1 MIADFDSMTD
11 EEYLEHYG
19 TPRHSGRYPWG
30 SGDNP
35 YQHEKWFLNK
45 YRELRESGLSE
56 AEIVKAFNL
65 DGEDIKS
72 IKELRMKN
80 SIYSEDDRLENIK
93 RAQRLRAHGYGL
105 EKIAE
110 MMGAAGESTV
120 RGWLKQGE
128 EEKISLAR
136 ETANKLE
143 EELKKKKYLNVGA
156 GVELE
161 LGIKKD
167 KLDTALYIL
176 KEKGYFVDNIYV
188 PQVTDPNN
196 KTTFRVLAPPGTTKP
211 EIYQNKDQI
220 QTINLYSPDNGSTF
234 RPFQYP
240 ESVDSKRVQIVYA
253 EEGGKDKDGVIELR
267 RGVEDISLGGAN
279 YAQVRIMVDGTH
291 YLKGMA
297 MYSDNMPDGVDILF
311 NTNKHLG
318 TPKEDVFKELKRD
331 KTTGEIDRDNPF
343 GATIQAG
350 PKGQRE
356 YIGEDGKKH
365 LSKINVVNAEG
376 DWDSWSKTLSSQFL
390 AKQDISLIKQQLKAT
405 SDRQHQEFN
414 EIMSLENASVRKAL
428 LKEFADDCDASAV
441 HLKAVSLP
449 RQSSKVILPLT
460 SLKDTEVYA
469 PTYKDGEQLALIRHP
484 HAGTFEI
491 PILTVNNRN
500 KQGRSLLA
508 NTRDAIGIN
517 SKVAERLSGADF
529 DGDSVV
535 CIPISEKARIKNSDP
550 LPQLKDF
557 DPKEAYPG
565 YPGMKK
571 MKPQTK
577 QNEMGRVSN
586 LITDMT
592 IGGAREDE
600 IARAVKHS
608 MVVIDAEK
616 HNLDYKRSEKEN
628 NIKELRDRYQTRIDP
643 VTGEKKQGA
652 NTLMSRAKNP
662 VYINE
667 RELVNKE
674 GKRAYGA
681 DPETGEYLWRET
693 GRTYTTY
700 DKKTGKPKEKV
711 AQQKLGQMELTND
724 ARTLSSGTVKEEA
737 YARYAN
743 DMKALAKEA
752 RKAYYAT
759 KPLSADPVAKVK
771 YKGEVDTLKQKLERA
786 EKNRPK
792 ERQAQLVANIK
803 IEAKLKDN
811 PDLKDDKDHFKKL
824 KNQALQQARAEL
836 GANKR
841 DVQVEIEPKEWE
853 AIQARAISPT
863 TLDKILSNT
872 DMDKVRDYAT
882 PKNRKTMTSSMI
894 SRAKAMNASGNYTTA
909 EIAQALGVS
918 VSTISNYVKEE

>member
-1 MIADFDSMTD
+1 MIADFDSMND

-35 YQHEKWFLNK
+35 YQHEKWFLNR
-45 YRELRESGLSE
+45 YREMREAGLSE
-56 AEIVKAFNL
+56 DQIVKAFNL
-65 DGEDIKS
+65 EGEDLKS

-93 RAQRLRAHGYGL
+93 RAQRLREHGYSL
-105 EKIAE
+105 EKIAV
-110 MMGAAGESTV
+110 MMDAAGESTV

-128 EEKISLAR
+128 EQKVSAAR
-136 ETANKLE
+136 ATADRLE

-156 GVELE
+156 GVERE
-161 LGIKKD
+161 LGISAD

-176 KEKGYFVDNIYV
+176 KEKGYFVDNIYI
-188 PQVTDPNN
+188 PQVTDPQK
-196 KTTFRVLAPPGTTKP
+196 KTTFRVLAPEGTTKP
-211 EIYQNKDQI
+211 ELYQNKDQI
-220 QTINLYSPDNGSTF
+220 QTVNLYSPDGGSTF
-234 RPFQYP
+234 KPFRYP
-240 ESVDSKRVQIVYA
+240 ESIDSSRVKIVYN

-267 RGVEDISLGGAN
+267 RGVDDISLGSSN

-311 NTNKHLG
+311 NTNKHTG
-318 TPKEDVFKELKRD
+318 TPKEEVFKELKID
-331 KTTGEIDRDNPF
+331 KGTGQVDRDNPF
-343 GATIQAG
+343 GATIKAG
-350 PKGQRE
+350 GQRD
-356 YIGEDGKKH
+356 YIGKDGKEH
-365 LSKINVVNAEG
+365 MSKINIVNEEG
-376 DWDSWSKTLSSQFL
+376 DWDTWSKTLSSQFL

-405 SDRQHQEFN
+405 SDRNHQEYN
-414 EIMSLENASVRKAL
+414 EIMSLENASVKKAL
-428 LKEFADDCDASAV
+428 LKEFADNCDASAV

-449 RQSSKVILPLT
+449 RQSSKVILPIT

-469 PTYKDGEQLALIRHP
+469 PTYKDGEKLALIRHP
-484 HAGTFEI
+484 HAGIFEI

-500 KQGRSLLA
+500 KEGKSLLQ

-517 SKVAERLSGADF
+517 SNVAGRLSGADF

-535 CIPISEKARIKNSDP
+535 CIPISDKARIKNSEP
-550 LPQLKDF
+550 LAQLKSF
-557 DPKEAYPG
+557 EPKEEYPG
-565 YPGMKK
+565 YSGMKK
-571 MKPQTK
+571 MKSQTK

-592 IGGAREDE
+592 IQGAREDE
-600 IARAVKHS
+600 IVRAVKHS

-616 HNLDYKRSEKEN
+616 HNLDYKRSEKDN
-628 NIKELRDRYQTRIDP
+628 NIKELREKYQTRIDP
-643 VTGEKKQGA
+643 VTGEEKHGA

-667 RELVNKE
+667 RELVTKD
-674 GKRAYGA
+674 GKKAYGA
-681 DPETGEYLWRET
+681 DPETGEYLWRDT
-693 GRTYTTY
+693 GRTYTKY
-700 DKKTGKPKEKV
+700 DKKTGKAKEVK
-711 AQQKLGQMELTND
+711 AQQKLGQMELVKD
-724 ARTLSSGTVKEEA
+724 ARELSSGTPKEEA

-752 RKAYYAT
+752 RKQYFAI
-759 KPLSADPVAKVK
+759 KPLAADPVAKIQ
-771 YKGEVDTLKQKLERA
+771 YRGEVDSLKEKLDRA
-786 EKNRPK
+786 ERNRPK
-792 ERQAQLVANIK
+792 ERQAQLIANVK
-803 IEAKLKDN
+803 IEAKVRDN
-811 PDLKDDKDHFKKL
+811 PDIKDDKDHYKKL

-841 DVQVEIEPKEWE
+841 DVEVEITPKEWE

-863 TLDKILSNT
+863 TLDRILLNT

-882 PKNRKTMTSSMI
+882 PKNRKTMSSSMI

-918 VSTISNYVKEE
+918 VSTISNYVKED